1 MTASPPLALV
11 TGGCRRLGAAL
22 AVRLARAGYALA
34 LNARGDAGPEPALAE
49 VLSQTECDWRLF
61 PADLGDASAV
71 EALVPAVCKA
81 FGRAPALLVN
91 NASRFGFDTP
101 ESVTAEAM
109 LGHYGVNCVAPAL
122 LCRALAEAGEVG
134 ALVVNILDQRIA
146 EPNGDQLS
154 YTLSKLA
161 LAALTP
167 ILARHFAPRLRIN
180 AIAPG
185 LTLPTADYDAGQM
198 ARLADA
204 MPLDR
209 LPSTGDVADA
219 LIYLAQAQAVTGQ
232 TIYVDGGAH
241 LCRYERDFVF
251 LAREGE

>member
-1 MTASPPLALV
+1 MSVDAPLALV

-22 AVRLARAGYALA
+22 AARLARLGWALA
-34 LNARGDAGPEPALAE
+34 LNARGEPEPALAA
-49 VLSQTECDWRLF
+49 VLREAGTDFRLF
-61 PADLGDASAV
+61 PADLADASAV
-71 EALVPAVCKA
+71 AGLLPAVTAA
-81 FGRAPALLVN
+81 FGRAPSLLIN
-91 NASRFGFDTP
+91 NASRFEFDTP
-101 ESVTAEAM
+101 ESVTAESM
-109 LGHYGVNCVAPAL
+109 LGHYGVNAVAPAL
-122 LCRALAEAGEVG
+122 LCRAMAETAPPG
-134 ALVVNILDQRIA
+134 ALVVNILDQRVA

-167 ILARHFAPRLRIN
+167 ILARHFAPRLRVN

-185 LTLPTADYDAGQM
+185 LTMPTGDYDEAQL

-209 LPSTGDVADA
+209 LPAAADIEDA
-219 LIYLAQAQAVTGQ
+219 LLYLSEARAVTGQ

-251 LAREGE
+251 LARGGE

>member
-1 MTASPPLALV
+1 MSEAPLALV

-22 AVRLARAGYALA
+22 AARLARAGWALA
-34 LNARGDAGPEPALAE
+34 LNAHGAIEPEAELAE
-49 VLSQTECDWRLF
+49 VLRETGVTWRAF
-61 PADLGDASAV
+61 PADLGDPQV
-71 EALVPAVCKA
+71 VDALLPAVTAA
-81 FGRAPALLVN
+81 FGRVPTLLVN
-91 NASRFGFDTP
+91 NASRFEFDTP
-101 ESVTAEAM
+101 ESATGEAL
-109 LGHYGVNCVAPAL
+109 LGHYAVNAAAPAL
-122 LCRALAEAGEVG
+122 LCRALAASGARG

-146 EPNGDQLS
+146 EPNGDQFS

-161 LAALTP
+161 LASLTP
-167 ILARHFAPRLRIN
+167 ILARHFAPRLRVN

-185 LTLPTADYDAGQM
+185 LTMPTADYDEGQL

-209 LPSTGDVADA
+209 LPEAADIADA
-219 LIYLAQAQAVTGQ
+219 LVYLVGARAVTGQ

-251 LAREGE
+251 LGKDGN

>member
-1 MTASPPLALV
+1 MTPPPLALV

-22 AVRLARAGYALA
+22 AARLAREGFALA
-34 LNARGDAGPEPALAE
+34 LNASGDSRPDPALAE
-49 VLSQTECDWRLF
+49 VLAETGCEWRLF
-61 PADLGDASAV
+61 PADLADAEAV
-71 EALVPAVCKA
+71 EALVPAVVAA
-81 FGRAPALLVN
+81 FGRPPALLVN
-91 NASRFGFDTP
+91 NASRFDFDTP
-101 ESVTAEAM
+101 ESVTAQAM

-122 LCRALAEAGEVG
+122 LCRALAERIDESGAP

-185 LTLPTADYDAGQM
+185 LTLPTGDYGEAQM
-198 ARLADA
+198 ARLAGE

-209 LPSTGDVADA
+209 LPSTGDIADA
-219 LIYLAQAQAVTGQ
+219 LVYLLGARAVTGQ
-232 TIYVDGGAH
+232 TVYVDGGAH
-241 LCRYERDFVF
+241 LCRYERDFLF
-251 LAREGE
+251 LARD